1 MEILPVG
8 LDDLLHARTVESVR
22 LELKKTWNPVIAD
35 AVFKTL
41 CAFANDLQGLNGGYI
56 VLGVEEVGGVPVLPP
71 HGLEDLDLDEVQKE
85 IRGQCKGRIDPEY
98 QPLIAPA
105 VHQGKKILVLWAP
118 MGDLRP
124 YQARESGAK
133 GAPRQYYVRL
143 GPVTVAAELELRT
156 QLLQLTAKVPFDDRR
171 RLDVPLSAVSE
182 MLLRRFLA
190 DVQSDLGTPGVELG
204 APDILRRLRL
214 SVRINGTEAP
224 RNVALLFFTDRPE
237 EYLAGAFIEVAHF
250 RDDAGGDLLETRSF
264 RGSLPQQIRAAL
276 DYFDSMGGSITRKV
290 PGQAEAERFV
300 AFPYEALREAIVNAV
315 YHRGY
320 DGPPEPV
327 RIGLYP
333 DRLEITSAPGPVPG
347 LMREHLAPGG
357 RPPQIP
363 ARNPRVGEL
372 LKSLRL
378 AETWHTGVPKIRR
391 RMQENGSPEP
401 TFDFDDARTY
411 FRVTL
416 PAHPGY
422 VVLHAQREAAGLWHA
437 GERVR
442 AIARL
447 DEARRRVPTSGA
459 LAAQRIEYATAADDL
474 PLAEQILA
482 ELEQTPLATDPQL
495 AVAALARAKLDRG
508 DTTGAQELLRRLRRL
523 SPPRDAQDALDQA
536 ILHKRSGDF
545 EAAHRIFASVEDEIQ
560 RDPKALHEFAQTKL
574 QIAQGL
580 GRSHSERDA
589 KRRLNEQAVA
599 LLRRV
604 IQLAADQPKRAAW
617 AWFDLARTLM
627 WLHAPASEVKDACRK
642 AIALDPAQDKF
653 RAWLEK
659 LERRRR

>member
-1 MEILPVG
+1 MEILPVS

-35 AVFKTL
+35 AAFQTL
-41 CAFANDLQGLNGGYI
+41 CAFANDLQGLGGGYV
-56 VLGVEEVGGVPVLPP
+56 VLGVEEAGGAPVLPP
-71 HGLEDLDLDEVQKE
+71 HGLDDLDMDRVQKE

-98 QPLIAPA
+98 QPVIAP
-105 VHQGKKILVLWAP
+105 VVFQGKRLLVLWAP

-124 YQARESGAK
+124 YQVRKDGSK
-133 GAPRQYYVRL
+133 GSPFEYYVRL
-143 GPVTVAAELELRT
+143 GSQTVAAVGEIRT

-171 RLDVPLSAVSE
+171 RLDVPLSAISE

-190 DVQSDLGTPGVELG
+190 DVQSDLGAPGVELP
-204 APDILRRLRL
+204 AAEILRSLRL
-214 SVRINGTEAP
+214 SVRVNGSEAP
-224 RNVALLFFTDRPE
+224 RNVALLFFTDRPDE
-237 EYLAGAFIEVAHF
+237 HFDGAYIEVAHF
-250 RDDAGGDLLETRSF
+250 RDDSGGDLIETRPF
-264 RGSLPQQIRAAL
+264 RGSLPQQIRATL
-276 DYFDSMGGSITRKV
+276 DYLDGMAGSVIRKV

-300 AFPYEALREAIVNAV
+300 AFPHDAMREAIVNAV

-320 DGPPEPV
+320 DGPPQPV

-391 RMQENGSPEP
+391 RMLENGSPEP

-422 VVLHAQREAAGLWHA
+422 VVLHAMREAAGLWHT
-437 GERVR
+437 GERGR

-447 DEARRRVPTSGA
+447 DEARSRVPTSGA
-459 LAAQRIEYATAADDL
+459 LSAQRIEYAAAMDDL
-474 PLAEQILA
+474 PLAEKILV
-482 ELEQTPLATDPQL
+482 ELEQTPLAADTEL
-495 AVAALARAKLDRG
+495 AYAALARARLDRG
-508 DTTGAQELLRRLRRL
+508 DTARAREMLRHLP
-523 SPPRDAQDALDQA
+523 PPRDPQDAVEQA
-536 ILHKRSGDF
+536 ILYKRSGDF
-545 EAAHRIFASVEDEIQ
+545 QAAHRVFASIEEAIQ

-574 QIAQGL
+574 AIARGL
-580 GRSHSERDA
+580 RRAPDV
-589 KRRLNEQAVA
+589 KRRLNEEAAA

-604 IQLAADQPKRAAW
+604 IALAADQPTRAAW
-617 AWFDLARTLM
+617 AWFDLARTLA
-627 WLHAPASEVKDACRK
+627 WLRAPESEVVRACER
-642 AIALDPAQDKF
+642 AVALDPTQDKF
-653 RAWLEK
+653 RAWLDA
-659 LERRRR
+659 RRGRGA